1 MSSSAQHEVVRAGLA
16 GGVDAAAR
24 APRRP
29 RRRPRPIET
38 WTTCSEQP
46 VSSASSSARS
56 IAASSAAGGREATH
70 ARQLAAARRAQ
81 LATGA
86 RRARRPAGRAR
97 RRARMPAPSAV
108 VVDRLEVL
116 DPRVAHERLEADHAA
131 RGELVQ
137 PVERRR
143 ARARPRARS
152 RRPRGR
158 VAAATLASNAA
169 PSTVGGWA
177 LSGISTQAVA
187 PPAASAAVPVAQP
200 SQSARPGSLKC
211 TWASIAPGSTCS
223 PRASISS
230 RAGSPISG
238 TISAITPSST
248 ATSALGH
255 HAGRTTV
262 HRASITRG
270 HRRSARARRA
280 PPRRRPRRPPRPGC
294 G

>member
-1 MSSSAQHEVVRAGLA
+1 MAST
-16 GGVDAAAR
+16 
-24 APRRP
+24 P
-29 RRRPRPIET
+29 RRRASATAATPSAIET

-56 IAASSAAGGREATH
+56 MAASSAAGGRDAAHSCQLPSRGARSRDGRSAWTATG
-70 ARQLAAARRAQ
+70 RPSAAARC
-81 LATGA
+81 
-86 RRARRPAGRAR
+86 
-97 RRARMPAPSAV
+97 MPAPSASSSTAWKSSIPESHMNA
-108 VVDRLEVL
+108 LK
-116 DPRVAHERLEADHAA
+116 PTT
-131 RGELVQ
+131 
-137 PVERRR
+137 
-143 ARARPRARS
+143 PRAASSSRRS
-152 RRPRGR
+152 RSPGTSPPHSAKSTAAWP

-223 PRASISS
+223 PRASTSS

-238 TISAITPSST
+238 AISAMTPSST
-248 ATSALGH
+248 AMSRSSP
-255 HAGRTTV
+255 RTI
-262 HRASITRG
+262 RSITRG
-270 HRRSARARRA
+270 PRRSARARRA
-280 PPRRRPRRPPRPGC
+280 PPRRRPPRPPRRGC